1 MDNNKDKDFQ
11 VKNDAFNDDLREA
24 LRRREAKRP
33 QVQVPADF
41 LDSVMQQVGPDR
53 THAKAK
59 TWRIALAS
67 LAIAACTL
75 TAVLL
80 VWPRGDEKQSD
91 VSELIVRKEQT
102 QNPSYANLQSVTTEK
117 TIATKPIAKKYAEKR
132 HVPQQTVVK
141 TQNIDSLDYY
151 IAKIESE
158 LTEVD
163 ESLYIEKMQRVI
175 HADERLQRLVNNYIK
190 HEFKKDVQPHEAI
203 LIYNVKTEEVYEE
216 LHEQ

>member
-33 QVQVPADF
+33 QVEVPADF

-91 VSELIVRKEQT
+91 VSELIVRKERT
-102 QNPSYANLQSVTTEK
+102 HSPKGTNSQSVK
-117 TIATKPIAKKYAEKR
+117 SGLIMNRKKQERRYVEG
-132 HVPQQTVVK
+132 
-141 TQNIDSLDYY
+141 TQRRNHLSQV
-151 IAKIESE
+151 S
-158 LTEVD
+158 
-163 ESLYIEKMQRVI
+163 SQRRV
-175 HADERLQRLVNNYIK
+175 
-190 HEFKKDVQPHEAI
+190 
-203 LIYNVKTEEVYEE
+203 
-216 LHEQ
+216 

>member
-33 QVQVPADF
+33 QVEVPADF

-91 VSELIVRKEQT
+91 VSELIVRKERTHHQ
-102 QNPSYANLQSVTTEK
+102 PSSDIHPASIVTTPAPKKTHIVKVKKQVSRQDAPYTESVNESDNYMAELEK
-117 TIATKPIAKKYAEKR
+117 GLADVRDSCYLAQVERMIAD
-132 HVPQQTVVK
+132 
-141 TQNIDSLDYY
+141 N
-151 IAKIESE
+151 
-158 LTEVD
+158 
-163 ESLYIEKMQRVI
+163 
-175 HADERLQRLVNNYIK
+175 
-190 HEFKKDVQPHEAI
+190 
-203 LIYNVKTEEVYEE
+203 EE
-216 LHEQ
+216 LQKLMNDMTNKKQ